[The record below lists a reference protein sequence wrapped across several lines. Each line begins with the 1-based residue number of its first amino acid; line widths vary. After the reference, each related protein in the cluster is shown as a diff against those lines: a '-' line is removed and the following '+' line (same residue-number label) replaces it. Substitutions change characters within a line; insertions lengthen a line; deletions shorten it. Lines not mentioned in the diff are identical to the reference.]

1 MKMYLSL
8 LRKDLLIV
16 KKYILLTFL
25 LIIVYSIMFLSS
37 DGVKM
42 GLAPLTMSYLWALYL
57 LMQTL
62 ASSDAKYS
70 KAEAVICATPYSR
83 KAIVVSRYIFSFS
96 IYVVVLI
103 VYILMSLLINGVISL
118 TFVDATLALL
128 VGNIMLGITQ
138 PLTYRFGGEKARYII
153 VTLILLATI
162 GIQSAFFIVQS
173 ASSIFF
179 DEIDY
184 SSFLKM
190 PTALIGVILLLLTV
204 IVVTIS
210 AFISVSIYKKK
221 EF

>member
-16 KKYILLTFL
+16 KKYILLTFAL
-25 LIIVYSIMFLSS
+25 VIFYCIIFLSS
-37 DGVKM
+37 DSVRAGV
-42 GLAPLTMSYLWALYL
+42 APLAMSYLWAIYL

-70 KAEAVICATPYSR
+70 KAEAVICATPYLR
-83 KAIVVSRYIFSFS
+83 TAIVAMRYLFSLS
-96 IYVVVLI
+96 IYFVVLI
-103 VYILMSLLINGVISL
+103 VYILMSLIINGAVLL
-118 TFVDATLALL
+118 TFADAMFALL

-138 PLTYRFGGEKARYII
+138 PLTYKFGGEKARYII

-162 GIQSAFFIVQS
+162 GFQSAFFIIS
-173 ASSIFF
+173 

-184 SSFLKM
+184 SLFANLPSV
-190 PTALIGVILLLLTV
+190 LIGGISLILTA
-204 IVVTIS
+204 IIVTIS
-210 AFISVSIYKKK
+210 ALISVSIYKKK